1 MAKAKEMQRQS
12 MESRTKKKKKGLL
25 PVPLAD
31 PEGVG
36 FAVSAGSQIV
46 DPPLCEA
53 RGGLDSISIAH
64 PISRESQGHRNFMD
78 AIEDTF
84 QQELSRL
91 SQVGSSHSPHSS

>member
-1 MAKAKEMQRQS
+1 MMGKAKEMQRQS
-12 MESRTKKKKKGLL
+12 MESCTKKRGLL

-46 DPPLCEA
+46 DPPLGEA

-84 QQELSRL
+84 QQELSGL